1 MDLEIT
7 ILREV
12 REKQIPY
19 EITYICRI
27 FKKKMIQMNL
37 FTKQK
42 ETHRLREQIYGYQG
56 VKVVG
61 KDRLAD
67 WD

>member
-1 MDLEIT
+1 
-7 ILREV
+7 
-12 REKQIPY
+12 
-19 EITYICRI
+19 
-27 FKKKMIQMNL
+27 MNL

-67 WD
+67 WDGHLHTVIFKIDKQQEPTYSTGNSAQHSVIT